1 MHAIVARAALN
12 EPQAWADV
20 AAYLSK
26 LPAAQ
31 FPETADGEGVELG
44 EAIFHEQCA
53 SCHEEDAR
61 GDDDGFA
68 PSLRDQ
74 HYSYLVRQTRGLGA
88 SHRLSVDA
96 DLVRFID
103 SLDTD
108 EITAVADYLSQL
120 RGPVGIEQSCATTAN
135 YAIERARLMNPINN
149 ILVIV
154 DPTAELHPAVAKAA
168 LLARRLNARLELYV
182 CDTKASREVRLATH
196 AGKRLDQPM
205 QVNLK
210 AFVED
215 LAKPIREHGLDVATE
230 VECADPLPLHA
241 ALIDRA
247 RRTTADLIVKDTHHH
262 SLGKRTFMTNTD
274 WELIRACQVPLLLTK
289 PNLWAS
295 APRVCAAVDPG
306 HANDKPAVLDNR
318 IVDYA
323 ALLAKRLGGEL
334 HLLHVYLP
342 TAIVAAAT
350 AGSPPMVMTVSA
362 EDLACE
368 ADQKRALLQH
378 LVAEYRVAPSNVHLE
393 VGGPAAVL
401 PRAAGELRADIMA
414 MGAISRSGF
423 RRVFIGSTAED
434 VLEGLPCDAFIVR
447 PPNFADDLP
456 F

>member
-1 MHAIVARAALN
+1 
-12 EPQAWADV
+12 
-20 AAYLSK
+20 
-26 LPAAQ
+26 
-31 FPETADGEGVELG
+31 
-44 EAIFHEQCA
+44 
-53 SCHEEDAR
+53 
-61 GDDDGFA
+61 
-68 PSLRDQ
+68 
-74 HYSYLVRQTRGLGA
+74 
-88 SHRLSVDA
+88 
-96 DLVRFID
+96 
-103 SLDTD
+103 
-108 EITAVADYLSQL
+108 
-120 RGPVGIEQSCATTAN
+120 
-135 YAIERARLMNPINN
+135 MNPIKN

-154 DPTAELHPAVAKAA
+154 DPTAELHPAVGKAA

-196 AGKRLDQPM
+196 AGKRVDQPL

-215 LAKPIREHGLDVATE
+215 LAKPIREHGLDVTTE

-241 ALIDRA
+241 ALVDRA

-295 APRVCAAVDPG
+295 APRICAAVDPG

-323 ALLAKRLGGEL
+323 AHLAKRLGGEL

-342 TAIVAAAT
+342 MAIVAAAT
-350 AGSPPMVMTVSA
+350 AGSPPMAMTVSA

-368 ADQKRALLQH
+368 ADQKRALLQN
-378 LVAEYRVAPSNVHLE
+378 LVSEYRVAPSNVHLE
-393 VGGPAAVL
+393 VGGPGAVL
-401 PRAAGELRADIMA
+401 PRAAGELRADIVA